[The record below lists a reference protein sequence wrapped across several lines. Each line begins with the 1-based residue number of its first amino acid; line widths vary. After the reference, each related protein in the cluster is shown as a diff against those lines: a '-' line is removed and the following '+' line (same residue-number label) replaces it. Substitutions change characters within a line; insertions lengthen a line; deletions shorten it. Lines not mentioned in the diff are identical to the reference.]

1 MEHYIQAASIRWYN
15 ACAYYAVT
23 LSEGLAAAG
32 YRVTFAGDPGT
43 PAMKRA
49 VEEGIETL
57 SVESRSSNKILN
69 QIAVIREYRRYVK
82 ENDVT
87 LVNVH
92 NGTDHFLWAM
102 ALRGTGIPLIRTSGN
117 QIPPNVHPLSRFLL
131 KKGTSGIIASCG
143 TIRGFY
149 ADGFGIDADTI
160 PVING
165 GINIGHYSAEYDR
178 VMLRKKF
185 GLPEN
190 GFVFG
195 LVGRFSHDKGHKHFF
210 RAAGIIAQEFPDVRF
225 HVAGWDAQLKLKD
238 IHAMA
243 KGSGVFDRT
252 VFTGREKDSREIAQS
267 LDAGVIAS
275 VRSETVCRIAME
287 YMAMGIPVISSD
299 TNVIPEV
306 VRNNET
312 GLVVPAGNP
321 EAMASAMKQL
331 MISKE
336 LAETFSRSGRKV
348 AEKEYS
354 LESFAAQTIEAYGSI
369 LGNG

>member
-1 MEHYIQAASIRWYN
+1 MGHYIQAASIRWYN

-23 LSEGLAAAG
+23 LSQGLVELG
-32 YRVTFAGDPGT
+32 HRVTFAGDPGT
-43 PAMKRA
+43 PAVKRA
-49 VEEGIETL
+49 AENGIEIL
-57 SVESRSSNKILN
+57 SAESQSSNKVLN
-69 QIAVIREYRRYVK
+69 QLRMIREYRRYVK
-82 ENDVT
+82 ENGVT

-92 NGTDHFLWAM
+92 NGNDHFLWAM

-131 KKGTSGIIASCG
+131 KNGTSGIIASCK

-149 ADGFGIDADTI
+149 ADGFGLDADSI

-178 VMLRKKF
+178 GMLRKKF

-190 GFVFG
+190 DFVFG

-210 RAAGIIAQEFPDVRF
+210 RAAGIVAREFPDVRF
-225 HVAGWDAQLKLKD
+225 HVAGWDAQLKLED

-243 KGSGVFDRT
+243 KESGVFDRT
-252 VFTGREKDSREIAQS
+252 VFSGREKDSREIAGS
-267 LDAGVIAS
+267 LDVGVIAS
-275 VRSETVCRIAME
+275 VLSETVCRIAME
-287 YMAMGIPVISSD
+287 YMAMSIPVISSD

-321 EAMASAMKQL
+321 EEMAAAMKRL
-331 MISKE
+331 LISKE
-336 LAETFSRSGRKV
+336 LAETLGKAGRKV

-354 LESFAAQTIEAYGSI
+354 LESFAAHTIDAYGSI